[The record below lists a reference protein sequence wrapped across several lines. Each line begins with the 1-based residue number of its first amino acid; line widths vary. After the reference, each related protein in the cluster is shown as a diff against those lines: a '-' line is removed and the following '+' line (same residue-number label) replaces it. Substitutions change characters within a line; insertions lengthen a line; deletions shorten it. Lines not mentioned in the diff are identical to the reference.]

1 MWSSAKELVV
11 GLASKQISKILAF
24 KFGSCLRTVLA
35 HIWAQSDLIF
45 LLLKPAPF
53 YGVSLA
59 GVSLHCLQN
68 PRLAKSGLKIQESIE
83 KKNWPNFGANS
94 SLGDKLGIWW
104 IWSATISLITRAHYY
119 CGDSLVNVTRRQNYC
134 ENKRE
139 ANWPNCAA
147 GAIMAKARG
156 LSDRWR
162 NDRLKMLVVKNFL
175 KI

>member
-1 MWSSAKELVV
+1 MVEIEKRTSAVKLAPNFGLWDSSPACGPFLD
-11 GLASKQISKILAF
+11 Q
-24 KFGSCLRTVLA
+24 
-35 HIWAQSDLIF
+35 IWAQSDFIF

-83 KKNWPNFGANS
+83 KKNWPNFGANP

-104 IWSATISLITRAHYY
+104 IWSATISLITGAHYY
-119 CGDSLVNVTRRQNYC
+119 CGDSLVNLTRRQNYC

-147 GAIMAKARG
+147 GTSNNGQSKGIVWP
-156 LSDRWR
+156 LT
-162 NDRLKMLVVKNFL
+162 
-175 KI
+175 